1 MWNWSFTVKMEGR
14 KYSGNMIRKITT
26 LLSKHYLQIMESLI
40 KETLLEFLKNT
51 NALSDRQFGFL
62 LGKSTALQL
71 LNVLDKWTEA
81 LDNGT
86 RVDAIY
92 CDFMKTFDTVPHQ
105 SLLRV
110 LRFYNTLEN
119 LVKWI
124 EEFINER
131 KQRPTV
137 NGVFS
142 KLT

>member
-1 MWNWSFTVKMEGR
+1 MEGR

-26 LLSKHYLQIMESLI
+26 LLNKHYLQIMESLI

-62 LGKSTALQL
+62 PGKSTALQL

-81 LDNGT
+81 LNNGT

-92 CDFMKTFDTVPHQ
+92 CDFMKTLDTVPHQ

-131 KQRPTV
+131 KQLPTV

>member
-1 MWNWSFTVKMEGR
+1 MEGR

-86 RVDAIY
+86 STTS
-92 CDFMKTFDTVPHQ
+92 K
-105 SLLRV
+105 
-110 LRFYNTLEN
+110 
-119 LVKWI
+119 
-124 EEFINER
+124 FI
-131 KQRPTV
+131 KSP
-137 NGVFS
+137 S
-142 KLT
+142 IL